1 LAGTFQDQDG
11 RVTTTAPAEN
21 TKSDAH
27 AIGSNVDAI
36 RHAVEHAAHYLPA
49 QGPIEVFVHH
59 NTLHAFEHLKFH
71 DAVKEAHRVYGAQP
85 YLTENQYRDLLQ
97 SGRINR
103 DDLLAVLTEDL
114 SHRMTQPIGGLG
126 TLGELRMAML
136 QHPIQS
142 GANSEL
148 RWIVAETDALERFR
162 DDVPFLVRERM
173 LDETRDWLEDSS
185 SLTGTAV
192 RDDMQNKFKWEPG
205 RWDESRWETV
215 LLQSLWR
222 ICRSGVERVSQELPI
237 AAGSDDLTRP
247 RDLLMR
253 ATGDDTD
260 RFVHGFLIRFCG
272 AFLDQGYADW
282 NLPDRDLGL
291 FRSFVSVYRHSKSAP
306 DRWMKNLRAELRAL
320 WRSQVTPEQSIIDS
334 LELLN
339 IPQDQHEEFIAQSL
353 LALGG
358 WAGMMWQME
367 SAAEWTVR
375 PAPKDSLLEFLAV
388 RLILDHQAILYLGE
402 EYFGCNSSAHE
413 VLHAARQ
420 RVVPESAMSEDRRA
434 FQIFQIAQIQGWHPR
449 RLLELSE
456 GDWTV
461 LVREVESFSSI
472 ERRRIL
478 HEAYELH
485 YRQQALDAFVIHS
498 ARTRTATPAR
508 SASQSTPAVG
518 RIKDDGNGESQSPP
532 LACDAGYCALA
543 TDGVS
548 SPCHSKPTWQI
559 VCCIDDREESFRRHL
574 EEIDPG
580 VETFGAAGFFAVVMH
595 YRGAADAYFKPL
607 CPVIVTPDHYVTEDV
622 GYTFEG
628 VNRQRASS
636 RQRIGRFTHQVHQR
650 SRTFLGGILTGL
662 FGSLATFPLVA
673 RVLSPWLTAQVRN
686 RFGQLLQPPPVTQ
699 LQLERYRPEPGASN
713 GHVGF
718 TLDEMAGIVERLL
731 QDMGLTKTKD
741 FSRLFIVC
749 GHGSSS
755 INNPHESAYCCGA
768 CAGKRGGPNARA
780 FAHMANDWRVR
791 AELVQRGLVIPDDT
805 TFLGAY
811 HDTTSDSVV
820 FYDLDRMPASHR
832 AEFEQVQSAI
842 EEARERNAHERC
854 RRFAAASLKIP
865 QDEALRHAE
874 TRGEDLS
881 QVRPEYNHATDT
893 MCIVGRRDWSRG
905 LFLDRRAFLT
915 TYDPDQDDEDSSILF
930 RILAAAIPVCAG
942 INLEYYFST
951 VDNVQYGSG
960 SKLPH
965 NLVSLL
971 GVMEGASS
979 DLRTGLY
986 AQMVEIHEP
995 MRLLFLIETTPE
1007 SMLSIMDRHAGI
1019 GILCRGDWIQLA
1031 VIDPQTSQ
1039 IQRFHNGQFE
1049 PYEPS
1054 TSELATVKSSA
1065 EWYTGH
1071 REHLGF
1077 ASIDQQEESR
1087 PNPGF

>member
-1 LAGTFQDQDG
+1 MTVGFHDTDKT
-11 RVTTTAPAEN
+11 VTTTATAE
-21 TKSDAH
+21 H
-27 AIGSNVDAI
+27 AEPDYFPGVDGVDAI
-36 RHAVEHAAHYLPA
+36 RPVVEHAAHFLPA

-59 NTLHAFEHLKFH
+59 NTLHAFEQLPFH
-71 DAVKEAHRVYGAQP
+71 AAVKEANRVYGAQP
-85 YLTENQYRDLLQ
+85 YLTEVQFRELLLT
-97 SGRINR
+97 GRI
-103 DDLLAVLTEDL
+103 DPEDLDAVLTEDL
-114 SHRMTQPIGGLG
+114 GERYAEVIDGLG
-126 TLGELRMAML
+126 TLGEIRMAML
-136 QHPIQS
+136 RHPIQV
-142 GANSEL
+142 GADAEL

-162 DDVPFLVRERM
+162 DDVPFLIRERM
-173 LDETRDWLEDSS
+173 LDETRNWLADSS
-185 SLTGTAV
+185 SLSGAAV
-192 RDDMQNKFKWEPG
+192 REDMLEKFGWGLSQWNEL
-205 RWDESRWETV
+205 RWETV

-222 ICRSGVERVSQELPI
+222 ICRSGVEGIPHAEQDASGADNVV
-237 AAGSDDLTRP
+237 RP
-247 RDLLMR
+247 RDLLLR

-260 RFVHGFLIRFCG
+260 RYVHGFLIRFCG

-291 FRSFVSVYRHSKSAP
+291 FRSFISVYRHSKAAP
-306 DRWMKNLRAELRAL
+306 DRWMRNLRAELRAM
-320 WRSQVTPEQSIIDS
+320 WKAQVTPEQSILDS
-334 LELLN
+334 LKLLGIEQN
-339 IPQDQHEEFIAQSL
+339 QYDEFITQTL

-367 SAAEWTVR
+367 SAADWTVR

-388 RLILDHQAILYLGE
+388 RLILDRHAILHFGE
-402 EYFGCNSSAHE
+402 EYLGCNSSAHE
-413 VLHAARQ
+413 VLDRARQ
-420 RVVPESAMSEDRRA
+420 RFVPRNAMSDDRRA
-434 FQIFQIAQIQGWHPR
+434 FQVFQIAQLQGWHPL
-449 RLLELSE
+449 RLLEMNE
-456 GDWTV
+456 DDWSL
-461 LVREVESFSSI
+461 LVREIEAFSGI
-472 ERRRIL
+472 ERRHIF
-478 HEAYELH
+478 HDAYERH
-485 YRQQALDAFVIHS
+485 YRQQALDAFAIHS
-498 ARTRTATPAR
+498 ARCRQAAATVAANGGKQRT
-508 SASQSTPAVG
+508 
-518 RIKDDGNGESQSPP
+518 K
-532 LACDAGYCALA
+532 
-543 TDGVS
+543 
-548 SPCHSKPTWQI
+548 WQI

-574 EEIDPG
+574 EEIDPD

-607 CPVIVTPDHYVTEDV
+607 CPVILTPDHYVTEDV

-636 RQRIGRFTHQVHQR
+636 RQRIGRLTHQVHQR

-662 FGSLATFPLVA
+662 LGSLATFPLVA
-673 RVLSPWLTAQVRN
+673 RVLFPWLTAQIRE

-699 LQLERYRPEPGASN
+699 LQLERYQPEPGADN

-718 TLDEMAGIVERLL
+718 TLEEMAGIVQRLL
-731 QDMGLTKTKD
+731 QDMGLIKTED

-791 AELVQRGLVIPDDT
+791 AELVERGLKIPDDT

-854 RRFAAASLKIP
+854 RRFAAASLKLP
-865 QDEALRHAE
+865 QLETLRHAE

-893 MCIVGRRDWSRG
+893 LCVVGRRDWSRG

-915 TYDPDQDDEDSSILF
+915 SYDPAQDDEDTSILV
-930 RILAAAIPVCAG
+930 RILGAAIPVCAG

-951 VDNVQYGSG
+951 VDNVYYGSG

-1007 SMLSIMDRHAGI
+1007 AMLSIMDQHADI
-1019 GILCRGDWIQLA
+1019 GILCRGGWVQLA
-1031 VIDPQTSQ
+1031 VIDPETSR
-1039 IQRFHNGQFE
+1039 IQLFHDGAFQD
-1049 PYEPS
+1049 YEPS
-1054 TSELATVKSSA
+1054 TSELPTVAASA
-1065 EWYTGH
+1065 NWYTGR

-1077 ASIDQQEESR
+1077 TSIK
-1087 PNPGF
+1087 G